1 MSDEESKEFNY
12 KLVILGDPAV
22 GKTSLINKFVDASFM
37 EDYHP
42 TLGVN
47 IVIKDI
53 HLENVSGITRLII
66 WDIAGQDQYELTR
79 NLFFQGSVGA
89 FLAYDK
95 TRLSTF
101 DSIRPKWFKEFK
113 EYGIKDA
120 PFIII
125 ANKLD
130 LHESHQ
136 VSLEKGLELSKELGA
151 LDFIETSA
159 KSGENVENA
168 FQRLVRRILKSHG
181 VNV

>member
-1 MSDEESKEFNY
+1 MSDEQSNEFNL

-22 GKTSLINKFVDASFM
+22 GKTSLINKYVEASFK

-47 IVIKDI
+47 IIIKDI
-53 HLENVSGITRLII
+53 NLENVTSIIRLIL
-66 WDIAGQDQYELTR
+66 WDIAGQNKYDLTR
-79 NLFFQGSVGA
+79 NMFFQGSAGA
-89 FLAYDK
+89 FLVYDK

-101 DSIRPKWFKEFK
+101 DSIKPKWLKEFRQ
-113 EYGIKDA
+113 YGIKDA

-130 LHESHQ
+130 LQDSHR

-151 LDFIETSA
+151 IDFIETSA

-168 FQRLVRRILKSHG
+168 FQTLVHKILQNYG
-181 VNV
+181 ENV

>member
-1 MSDEESKEFNY
+1 MRDEESKEFNL

-22 GKTSLINKFVDASFM
+22 GKTSLINKYVEASFK

-47 IVIKDI
+47 IIIKDI
-53 HLENVSGITRLII
+53 ILENVTNTVRLIL
-66 WDIAGQDQYELTR
+66 WDIAGQDKYELTR
-79 NLFFQGSVGA
+79 NMFFQGSAGA
-89 FLAYDK
+89 FLVYDK

-101 DSIRPKWFKEFK
+101 DSIRSKWLKEFRR
-113 EYGIKDA
+113 YGIKYA

-130 LHESHQ
+130 LHEYHQ
-136 VSLEKGLELSKELGA
+136 VPLETGLELSKELGA
-151 LDFIETSA
+151 TDFIETSA

-168 FQRLVRRILKSHG
+168 FQTLVRRILHNYG
-181 VNV
+181 ENI